1 MIMTI
6 GNLAFSSVLKKKK
19 LTGNIQYYKK
29 MVGQTQNPWVRQNT
43 SSRVRQNFFS
53 RQLCNTECLV

>member
-6 GNLAFSSVLKKKK
+6 GNLAFSSVYKKKK
-19 LTGNIQYYKK
+19 NLTGYIQYYKK
-29 MVGQTQNPWVRQNT
+29 MVRQEKK
-43 SSRVRQNFFS
+43 SF